1 MPAGNP
7 LFQRRK
13 RRVRTTIRLRGAGRL
28 RLSVCRSGQH
38 IYAQIID
45 DKAGRTVVSASSLD
59 QDLQKQIKSGATKA
73 AAAKVGGRVAE
84 KALAAGIQ
92 EVVFDRGGYVYHGR
106 VKELADGARAAGLK
120 F

>member
-1 MPAGNP
+1 MASGNP
-7 LFQRRK
+7 LFDRRK
-13 RRVRTTIRLRGAGRL
+13 RRVRTTIRLRGAGRM
-28 RLSVCRSGQH
+28 RLSVCRSGKH

-45 DKAGRTVVSASSLD
+45 DKAGKTVVSASTVD
-59 QDLQKQIKSGATKA
+59 QDLQKQLKTGSTKA
-73 AAAKVGGRVAE
+73 AAVKVGTKVAE
-84 KALAAGIQ
+84 KALAAGIN